1 MSQPKTRTI
10 RVNCT
15 WRSEHEVEVPA
26 DWDFNPSALGELL
39 AAMQQVEP
47 GADLTAA
54 TAELTDWEVV
64 W

>member
-26 DWDFNPSALGELL
+26 DWEEGQGLSELL
-39 AAMQQVEP
+39 AGMQQIEP
-47 GADLTAA
+47 GADLTAE

>member
-1 MSQPKTRTI
+1 MPETRTI

-15 WRSEHEVEVPA
+15 WSSEHEVEVPA
-26 DWDFNPSALGELL
+26 DWDFNPSALSELL
-39 AAMQQVEP
+39 GAMQQVEP

-54 TAELTDWEVV
+54 TAELTDWTVL

>member
-15 WRSEHEVEVPA
+15 WSSEHEVEVPV
-26 DWDFNPSALGELL
+26 DWEEGQGLSELL
-39 AAMQQVEP
+39 AGMQQVEP